1 MKHLVLIIG
10 LLTSSMTFS
19 QCSEFVSEFIEFG
32 KSNSSSVEFTWYDRV
47 LTNIN
52 IVTVNNVLSMEDEN
66 ESAYILKFHKEEDG
80 KIYWNSR
87 DERGKRCVVTFEKDS
102 VYVIL
107 TIEYAQFAIR
117 YYCLTSNN

>member
-1 MKHLVLIIG
+1 MRCSILVIG
-10 LLTSSMTFS
+10 LLTSFMTFS

-32 KSNSSSVEFTWYDRV
+32 KSNSFSLEYTWDDRIF
-47 LTNIN
+47 TNIN

-66 ESAYILKFHKEEDG
+66 DSAYILKFHKEEGG
-80 KIYWNSR
+80 KTYWNSR

-102 VYVIL
+102 VYMIL

-117 YYCLTSNN
+117 YYCLAPPN